1 MLYRIITMG
10 ILHLS
15 LTVCTDGNPLLH
27 ALVWLIFRYFGEL
40 ARSVLHT
47 ARDDDDEDF
56 FFFFLHQI
64 QSWWMFAL
72 VSLSILL
79 IDLPGSA

>member
-56 FFFFLHQI
+56 FSSSSTKSSLGGCLLWFLYP
-64 QSWWMFAL
+64 S
-72 VSLSILL
+72 S
-79 IDLPGSA
+79 